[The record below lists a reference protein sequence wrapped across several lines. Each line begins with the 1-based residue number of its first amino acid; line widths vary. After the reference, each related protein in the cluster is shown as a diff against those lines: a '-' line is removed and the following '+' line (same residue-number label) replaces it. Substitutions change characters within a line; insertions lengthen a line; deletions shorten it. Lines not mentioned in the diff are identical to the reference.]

1 MLYMLRDAI
10 HSDYSYSE
18 YLLIHKAQLLIKLQL
33 QEIQVKNKEAN
44 K

>member
-1 MLYMLRDAI
+1 MLRDAI

-18 YLLIHKAQLLIKLQL
+18 YVQNNKAQLFTKLQL
-33 QEIQVKNKEAN
+33 QEIQVKNKEDN